1 MPDERLLQPI
11 AVNLQ
16 MPSENLPRDWP
27 RSLQLDYLNGNEV
40 LQLIAERVELLS
52 EIAYDL
58 QKRVEALESA
68 P

>member
-1 MPDERLLQPI
+1 MPNEILLQPI

-16 MPSENLPRDWP
+16 MPSENLPKDWP

-40 LQLIAERVELLS
+40 LQLIADRVELLS
-52 EIAYDL
+52 QIAYDL